1 MWGAALVVILV
12 WTAVTALAA
21 GVVGGLLFALAAS
34 VAGALIGAQ
43 QNWSEHAIYAAQMTG
58 PGFLLLALVASSLI
72 DRVARRRERFYMRG
86 HNCSDQM
93 M

>member
-1 MWGAALVVILV
+1 
-12 WTAVTALAA
+12 
-21 GVVGGLLFALAAS
+21 
-34 VAGALIGAQ
+34 
-43 QNWSEHAIYAAQMTG
+43 MTG

-86 HNCSDQM
+86 HNRSDQM

>member
-1 MWGAALVVILV
+1 V

-43 QNWSEHAIYAAQMTG
+43 LSWSEQAIYAAQMAG
-58 PGFLLLALVASSLI
+58 PGFLLLALFASSLI
-72 DRVARRRERFYMRG
+72 DRIARRRERFYMRG
-86 HNCSDQM
+86 HNRSDQM